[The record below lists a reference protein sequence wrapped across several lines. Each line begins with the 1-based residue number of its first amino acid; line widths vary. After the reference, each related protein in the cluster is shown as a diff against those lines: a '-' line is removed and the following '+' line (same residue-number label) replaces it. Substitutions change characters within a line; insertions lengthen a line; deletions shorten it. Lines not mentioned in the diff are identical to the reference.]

1 MTSFDDLNAPSG
13 SRQRM
18 ATLRRVLSLPDEI
31 FIFYAFGA
39 PQDSAPAAAG
49 PRSKVLLHDP
59 PLSDWWQDYRRD
71 TDRHREDP
79 VRQRL
84 HRAMAPV
91 AWNELVPAGQID
103 RADDDIWSPVR
114 NRGVRAGLSIPLRD
128 PQRGLYGS
136 LAFIAFC
143 KPELFDEWW
152 RDMSHDAVG
161 AAHLF
166 HQGLVGDDEGAAP
179 VRLSPRE
186 QQCLGRVARGMTS
199 KEIAR
204 DLGLS
209 PRTVDLHVARAS
221 TRLGAANRIE
231 AVTLAIRAGQMDLQR

>member
-1 MTSFDDLNAPSG
+1 MPPFDDLNAPSG

-18 ATLRRVLSLPDEI
+18 ATLRRVLSLPEQI
-31 FIFYAFGA
+31 SIFYAFGA
-39 PQDSAPAAAG
+39 PQDSAPVEAG
-49 PRSKVLLHDP
+49 PRSKILLHDP
-59 PLSDWWQDYRRD
+59 PLAAWWQDYLRD
-71 TDRHREDP
+71 RDRHREDP
-79 VRQRL
+79 VRRKL
-84 HRAMAPV
+84 HRSIAPV
-91 AWNELVPAGQID
+91 VWNELIPEGQIE
-103 RADDDIWSPVR
+103 RADDDIWTPVR
-114 NRGVRAGLSIPLRD
+114 QRGIRAGLSIPLRD

-143 KPELFDEWW
+143 QPEQFDEWW
-152 RDMSHDAVG
+152 RDMSQEAVG

-166 HQGLVGDDEGAAP
+166 HQGLVADDENPQP

-186 QQCLGRVARGMTS
+186 KQCLGRVARGMTS

-221 TRLGAANRIE
+221 NRLGAANRIE
-231 AVTLAIRAGQMDLQR
+231 AVTLAIREGQMDLQG

>member
-1 MTSFDDLNAPSG
+1 MAPFDELSIPSG
-13 SRQRM
+13 SQERM

-31 FIFYAFGA
+31 SVFYAFGA
-39 PQDSAPAAAG
+39 PMDAAPAAAG
-49 PRSKVLLHDP
+49 PRSRTLLHDP
-59 PLSDWWQDYRRD
+59 SLTPWWQDYRRD
-71 TDRHREDP
+71 KDRHREDP

-84 HRAMAPV
+84 HRSMAPV
-91 AWNELVPAGQID
+91 VWNELVPGGQIE
-103 RADDDIWSPVR
+103 RTDDTIWSSVR
-114 NRGVRAGLSIPLRD
+114 SHGIRAGLSVPLRD

-143 KPELFDEWW
+143 DQGQFDEWW
-152 RDMSHDAVG
+152 QDLSHEVVG

-166 HQGLVGDDEGAAP
+166 HQGLVADDDSAQQ

-186 QQCLGRVARGMTS
+186 KQCLCRVARGMTS

-204 DLGLS
+204 DVGLS

-221 TRLGAANRIE
+221 RRLGAANRIE
-231 AVTLAIRAGQMDLQR
+231 AVTRAICDGQIDLQA